1 MFCQIQLCFVIL
13 YVIFCASVCRN
24 IDLLSLVV
32 FLVAIYAVFSTQW
45 MQLLLWDPSCSP
57 RKRSQIHDYLHLQLM
72 YESDI
77 ITWNVQKNKEL
88 NYHLTT
94 IYNITMTYF
103 PPGIFPSRHL
113 ESHAGESSYL
123 SNQFQT
129 SLVVMYG
136 RIPKISNKKICFYK
150 VF

>member
-1 MFCQIQLCFVIL
+1 MC
-13 YVIFCASVCRN
+13 
-24 IDLLSLVV
+24 
-32 FLVAIYAVFSTQW
+32 
-45 MQLLLWDPSCSP
+45 
-57 RKRSQIHDYLHLQLM
+57 K
-72 YESDI
+72 
-77 ITWNVQKNKEL
+77 KNKEL

-103 PPGIFPSRHL
+103 SSGIFPSRHL
-113 ESHAGESSYL
+113 ESNAGESSYL

-136 RIPKISNKKICFYK
+136 RIPKISNQKICFYK

>member
-1 MFCQIQLCFVIL
+1 MCKKIKNQ
-13 YVIFCASVCRN
+13 
-24 IDLLSLVV
+24 
-32 FLVAIYAVFSTQW
+32 
-45 MQLLLWDPSCSP
+45 
-57 RKRSQIHDYLHLQLM
+57 
-72 YESDI
+72 I
-77 ITWNVQKNKEL
+77 IT
-88 NYHLTT
+88 T
-94 IYNITMTYF
+94 ILQYTILQWHIV

-113 ESHAGESSYL
+113 ESHAGESSSL

>member
-77 ITWNVQKNKEL
+77 ITWNVHKNKEL
-88 NYHLTT
+88 SLN
-94 IYNITMTYF
+94 YNIQYYND
-103 PPGIFPSRHL
+103 IFFL
-113 ESHAGESSYL
+113 L
-123 SNQFQT
+123 VF
-129 SLVVMYG
+129 SLVATWKVMPG
-136 RIPKISNKKICFYK
+136 NLLIWATNFKR
-150 VF
+150 V

>member
-77 ITWNVQKNKEL
+77 ITWNVQKNKES

-94 IYNITMTYF
+94 IYNITIIIND
-103 PPGIFPSRHL
+103 IFFL
-113 ESHAGESSYL
+113 L
-123 SNQFQT
+123 VF
-129 SLVVMYG
+129 SLVATWKVMPANLLIWATNFK
-136 RIPKISNKKICFYK
+136 R
-150 VF
+150 V